1 MKIMR
6 YLLGLAF
13 GTAGILHFT
22 KERQFRSIVP
32 EYLPLRKTAVLVT
45 GVFEMFFGVM
55 LLAKTCGLVEKGINA
70 FYLRF
75 SGNIYMARKQ
85 LPLGNKSIPKWA
97 LYLRLPLQ
105 FILIA
110 IVKNYNKT

>member
-32 EYLPLRKTAVLVT
+32 
-45 GVFEMFFGVM
+45 
-55 LLAKTCGLVEKGINA
+55 GIYHYENSS
-70 FYLRF
+70 F
-75 SGNIYMARKQ
+75 SDRRI
-85 LPLGNKSIPKWA
+85 
-97 LYLRLPLQ
+97 
-105 FILIA
+105 
-110 IVKNYNKT
+110 

>member
-13 GTAGILHFT
+13 GLVGILHFT

-55 LLAKTCGLVEKGINA
+55 LLAKRPADCLKKGINA
-70 FYLRF
+70 FLLAVF
-75 SGNIYMARKQ
+75 PANIYMARKQ
-85 LPLGNKSIPKWA
+85 LPLGDKPVPKWA

-110 IVKNYNKT
+110 IVKKL

>member
-75 SGNIYMARKQ
+75 SRKHLHGKKQ
-85 LPLGNKSIPKWA
+85 LPLGNKSVPKWA

>member
-22 KERQFRSIVP
+22 KERQFIDCTGVFTIT
-32 EYLPLRKTAVLVT
+32 KTAVLVT

-75 SGNIYMARKQ
+75 FQETFTWQES
-85 LPLGNKSIPKWA
+85 
-97 LYLRLPLQ
+97 
-105 FILIA
+105 
-110 IVKNYNKT
+110 NYH

>member
-13 GTAGILHFT
+13 GSAGILHFT
-22 KERQFRSIVP
+22 NERQFRSIVP

-55 LLAKTCGLVEKGINA
+55 LLAKKPADWLKKGINA
-70 FYLRF
+70 FLLAVF
-75 SGNIYMARKQ
+75 PGNIYMARKQ
-85 LPLGNKSIPKWA
+85 LPLGNKSIPKWT

-110 IVKNYNKT
+110 IVKKL

>member
-1 MKIMR
+1 
-6 YLLGLAF
+6 
-13 GTAGILHFT
+13 
-22 KERQFRSIVP
+22 
-32 EYLPLRKTAVLVT
+32 
-45 GVFEMFFGVM
+45 MFFGVM

-75 SGNIYMARKQ
+75 SRNIYMARKQ
-85 LPLGNKSIPKWA
+85 LPLGNKSVPKWA

-110 IVKNYNKT
+110 IVKIIIKLK

>member
-13 GTAGILHFT
+13 GSAGILHFT
-22 KERQFRSIVP
+22 NERQFRSIVP

-55 LLAKTCGLVEKGINA
+55 LLAKRPADWLKKVLMH
-70 FYLRF
+70 FYL
-75 SGNIYMARKQ
+75 
-85 LPLGNKSIPKWA
+85 
-97 LYLRLPLQ
+97 Q
-105 FILIA
+105 FYQQTFTWQES
-110 IVKNYNKT
+110 NYH